1 MGGSEGEGPELCR
14 AYGQES
20 GSMKARRFV
29 FSSSLIFLHR
39 IFFYRRREKQRNVEK
54 RCVKIWDLANC
65 NCIGTCRAHLPP
77 GALFQ
82 DLAMSGDG
90 EAMVQMAISE
100 NTVLSNRANRQSSQF
115 AIRNLPTISKTQNGL
130 ALKLTCSIVVTFHR
144 ESAR

>member
-1 MGGSEGEGPELCR
+1 MQSIWPGVWFDEGSSICVLLFTDFFTPH
-14 AYGQES
+14 
-20 GSMKARRFV
+20 F
-29 FSSSLIFLHR
+29 FLPSP
-39 IFFYRRREKQRNVEK
+39 RETKKRGK

-115 AIRNLPTISKTQNGL
+115 AIRNSPTISKTQNCL